1 MTHVNTPQTRC
12 LAGVARADITPPI
25 GIYHR
30 MWGAASHD
38 RAEAVHRPLLA
49 TAMYL
54 APRLAKSS
62 PNDSEPLIVIA
73 LDHCI
78 LDGAELM
85 AMREAVRDATGVPVS
100 DIHIALSHTHGSG
113 LLSRSRSQLPGGE
126 LIGPYLD
133 KLRHDMARLSL
144 AAQQATEPA
153 TIVYGHGRCSLAAH
167 RDFFDSQR
175 GHYVCGFN
183 PEGPADDTLLVGR
196 ITADSG
202 RVLGV
207 IVNYACHPTT
217 LAWDNRA
224 ISPDWIG
231 AMRETVE
238 QQAGAPCLFLQGASG
253 DLGPREG
260 FVGDHA
266 VAERNGREV
275 GYAALSALE
284 KLPPAGTRYAY
295 AGPVLSGTWIG
306 TWRHEPVDEAALGS
320 QLAWESDFVLVDL
333 PYRKDLP
340 TLGRTHADR
349 DRFQAEEREAQG
361 RGDEAAALKFRA
373 QIEQMTRQIA
383 RLETLPPGK
392 AYPYPLRLSRLGNA
406 LWIFAPGELYQ
417 VFQTT
422 LRKRLSPTPVIISTV
437 TDDWQPGYVPARDS
451 YGKGIYQDVISP
463 LAAGSLETL
472 IEAVAS
478 SPNFLPHQRSIS

>member
-1 MTHVNTPQTRC
+1 MTHVDTPQTRC
-12 LAGVARADITPPI
+12 IAGVARADITPPI

-49 TAMYL
+49 TAMFL
-54 APRLAKSS
+54 APPPAKSS
-62 PNDSEPLIVIA
+62 RAAEEPLIVIG

-85 AMREAVRDATGVPVS
+85 AMRTAVGEATGVLAGAV
-100 DIHIALSHTHGSG
+100 HIALSHTHGSG
-113 LLSRSRSQLPGGE
+113 LLSRSRSHLPGGE
-126 LIGPYLD
+126 LIGPYLH
-133 KLRHDMARLSL
+133 KLRGDVARLSL
-144 AAQQATEPA
+144 SAQQTAEPA
-153 TIVYGHGRCSLAAH
+153 TIVYGQGRCSLAAH

-175 GHYVCGFN
+175 GHYVCGFD

-196 ITADSG
+196 LTADSG
-202 RVLGV
+202 RVLGI

-266 VAERNGREV
+266 VADRNGREV

-284 KLPPAGTRYAY
+284 RLPHAGTRYVY

-306 TWRHEPVDEAALGS
+306 TWRHEPVNDAAVGS
-320 QLAWESDFVLVDL
+320 ESAWQSDSILVHL
-333 PYRKDLP
+333 PYRSDLP
-340 TLGRTHADR
+340 TLSQTQADR
-349 DRFQAEEREAQG
+349 ERWQAEEHAARL

-373 QIEQMTRQIA
+373 QVEQMTRQIA

-392 AYPYPLRLSRLGNA
+392 AYPYPVRLSRLGNA
-406 LWIFAPGELYQ
+406 VWIFAPGELYH

-422 LRKRLSPTPVIISTV
+422 LRERVSPMPVVISTV
-437 TDDWQPGYVPARDS
+437 TDDWQPGYLPARAS
-451 YGKGIYQDVISP
+451 YGKGIYQDTISP
-463 LAAGSLETL
+463 LAPGSLEML
-472 IEAVAS
+472 IDAVAA
-478 SPNFLPHQRSIS
+478 SPIFLPR